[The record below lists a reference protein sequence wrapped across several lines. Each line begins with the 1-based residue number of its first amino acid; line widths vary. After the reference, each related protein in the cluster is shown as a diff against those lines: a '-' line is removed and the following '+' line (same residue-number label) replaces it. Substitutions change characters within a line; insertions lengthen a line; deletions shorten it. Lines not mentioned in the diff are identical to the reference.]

1 MIDPFPDILEQRSH
15 ENFKVLSLNFLRE
28 IIGSLSK
35 DNTPY
40 SKMAANKLFF
50 CLHVY

>member
-1 MIDPFPDILEQRSH
+1 MIDPFPDFLEQRSH

-35 DNTPY
+35 DNRECKKPTPQITD
-40 SKMAANKLFF
+40 MIG
-50 CLHVY
+50 